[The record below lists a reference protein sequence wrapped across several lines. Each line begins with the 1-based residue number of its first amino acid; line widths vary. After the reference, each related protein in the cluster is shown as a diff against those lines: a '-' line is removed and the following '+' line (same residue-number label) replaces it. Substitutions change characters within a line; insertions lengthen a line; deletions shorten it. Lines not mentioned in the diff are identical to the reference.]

1 MLETSSCLTAGQI
14 CPTDPQCSQGERL
27 LFSFICSLFLLLF
40 IKKEVLNPPLPARST
55 DNNVSKCQCECLQ
68 K

>member
-27 LFSFICSLFLLLF
+27 LFSFICSLFF
-40 IKKEVLNPPLPARST
+40 AVVYKEGSSEPTPPRKKH
-55 DNNVSKCQCECLQ
+55 
-68 K
+68 